1 MELEKL
7 FNGFSSIYADERGE
21 LYRENGELAV
31 HCKDFEVK
39 YLQPNGGRKDLN
51 REDVKSFLSNLLQ
64 EDKIKLITLL
74 TPIPN
79 MYYLCVLAT
88 VSKLLELFRNV
99 NENIFKQ
106 LEFEILFVE
115 ILRDSERIQY
125 LTEPFIKHTE
135 RIIDFSNK
143 LRTGI
148 NILIPFDK
156 SLLNIM
162 LKRIE
167 ILNVKM
173 ADKILKNMTYQN
185 LNKYVEDV
193 KDIEENWRK
202 HLEEIEND
210 KRYLLSDGKILN
222 ERSRS
227 VLFKTNMMHNVLKI
241 FKKYTNPKSKIILIL
256 GESVARVIS
265 DFISNNLIKINGNTM
280 IIYFSDPVHPEDPPK
295 ILENIPSYI
304 TILSSYYNRKVI
316 SYGIDERYHAQMLKH
331 LSGDKVLTF
340 GLKDIINRKRKYYE
354 NDKRSFIESF
364 IESYRE
370 VERGREHKVEHV
382 NDVEKIAK
390 NQEEILK
397 IEGNMFF
404 QVQNATLEQL
414 KLLL

>member
-1 MELEKL
+1 MILVELEKL
-7 FNGFSSIYADERGE
+7 FNGFSSIYVDERGK
-21 LYRENGELAV
+21 LYRENGKLAV

-148 NILIPFDK
+148 NILIPFDE

-202 HLEEIEND
+202 HLEKIEKD

-241 FKKYTNPKSKIILIL
+241 FKKYTNPESKIILIL

-331 LSGDKVLTF
+331 LNEDILTF
-340 GLKDIINRKRKYYE
+340 DLKDIIDKKRDGYE
-354 NDKRSFIESF
+354 SDKRHFIERF
-364 IESYRE
+364 IKS
-370 VERGREHKVEHV
+370 RGEEHV
-382 NDVEKIAK
+382 NDVKEYAK

-397 IEGNMFF
+397 IEGDMFL

>member
-1 MELEKL
+1 VESEELFK
-7 FNGFSSIYADERGE
+7 GFSSIYVDERGE

-51 REDVKSFLSNLLQ
+51 REVVESFLSNLPA
-64 EDKIKLITLL
+64 DKINKIKLITLL

-88 VSKLLELFRNV
+88 VSKLLELFKNV
-99 NENIFKQ
+99 NIFKQ
-106 LEFEILFVE
+106 LDKQLELEFEILFVE
-115 ILRDSERIQY
+115 ILRDSEKIQY

-148 NILIPFDK
+148 NIFIPFDE

-162 LKRIE
+162 LKKIE
-167 ILNVKM
+167 ILSGKI
-173 ADKILKNMTYQN
+173 ADKILKNMIYQN
-185 LNKYVEDV
+185 LNKYVGDIE
-193 KDIEENWRK
+193 DIEENWRK
-202 HLEEIEND
+202 HLEEIERDKNYVLND
-210 KRYLLSDGKILN
+210 GRILN

-227 VLFKTNMMHNVLKI
+227 VLFKTNMMRNVLKI

-265 DFISNNLIKINGNTM
+265 DFISNNLITINGNTM
-280 IIYFSDPVHPEDPPK
+280 IIYFSDPVHPEDPPE
-295 ILENIPSYI
+295 ILKNIPSYI
-304 TILSSYYNRKVI
+304 TILSPYHNKKVI

-331 LSGDKVLTF
+331 LNEDILTF
-340 GLKDIINRKRKYYE
+340 DLKGIIDEEREGYERDKRYFIEEFIRTRGGRHVNNVRKY
-354 NDKRSFIESF
+354 
-364 IESYRE
+364 
-370 VERGREHKVEHV
+370 
-382 NDVEKIAK
+382 AK

-397 IEGNMFF
+397 IEGDMFL

>member
-1 MELEKL
+1 VESEELFK
-7 FNGFSSIYADERGE
+7 GFSRIYVNERGE
-21 LYRENGELAV
+21 LYRENRELAV

-51 REDVKSFLSNLLQ
+51 REVVESFLSNLPA
-64 EDKIKLITLL
+64 DKINKIKLITLL

-88 VSKLLELFRNV
+88 VSKLLELFKNV
-99 NENIFKQ
+99 NIFKQ
-106 LEFEILFVE
+106 LDKQLELEFEILFVE
-115 ILRDSERIQY
+115 ILRDSEKIQY

-148 NILIPFDK
+148 NILIPFDE

-167 ILNVKM
+167 ILNGKM

-193 KDIEENWRK
+193 KDIEKNWRK
-202 HLEEIEND
+202 HLEKIEKD
-210 KRYLLSDGKILN
+210 KRYSLSDGKILN

-241 FKKYTNPKSKIILIL
+241 FKKYTNPESKIILIL

-280 IIYFSDPVHPEDPPK
+280 IIYFSDPVHPEDPPE
-295 ILENIPSYI
+295 ILKNIPSYI
-304 TILSSYYNRKVI
+304 TILSSYYNKKVI

-331 LSGDKVLTF
+331 LNEDILTF
-340 GLKDIINRKRKYYE
+340 NLKGIIDEERKGYE
-354 NDKRSFIESF
+354 RDKRLFIEEF
-364 IESYRE
+364 IRT
-370 VERGREHKVEHV
+370 RGRRHV
-382 NDVEKIAK
+382 NDVEKYAK

-397 IEGNMFF
+397 IEGDMFL

>member
-1 MELEKL
+1 MILVELEKL
-7 FNGFSSIYADERGE
+7 FNGFSSIYVDERGK
-21 LYRENGELAV
+21 LYRENGKLAV

-64 EDKIKLITLL
+64 KDKIKLITLL

-106 LEFEILFVE
+106 LKFEILFVE

-148 NILIPFDK
+148 NILIPFDE

-202 HLEEIEND
+202 HLEKIEKD
-210 KRYLLSDGKILN
+210 KRYKLSDGKN
-222 ERSRS
+222 
-227 VLFKTNMMHNVLKI
+227 
-241 FKKYTNPKSKIILIL
+241 
-256 GESVARVIS
+256 
-265 DFISNNLIKINGNTM
+265 
-280 IIYFSDPVHPEDPPK
+280 
-295 ILENIPSYI
+295 
-304 TILSSYYNRKVI
+304 
-316 SYGIDERYHAQMLKH
+316 
-331 LSGDKVLTF
+331 
-340 GLKDIINRKRKYYE
+340 
-354 NDKRSFIESF
+354 
-364 IESYRE
+364 
-370 VERGREHKVEHV
+370 
-382 NDVEKIAK
+382 
-390 NQEEILK
+390 
-397 IEGNMFF
+397 
-404 QVQNATLEQL
+404 L
-414 KLLL
+414 KLY